1 MSFPTT
7 AVITTNLDSSTDD
20 PSLARADI
28 LDAVQK
34 LNSIIADHN
43 GADGVVVLDG
53 SGFISTAQMPT
64 TISVAGTQT
73 ISPTSGVVNIQSV
86 LRLSSQS
93 EAAIVALST
102 PQEGDLALCA
112 NLLSSNANV
121 GGICVYNGTSWIGLP
136 WTANVFVSMA

>member
-7 AVITTNLDSSTDD
+7 AITTTNLDSSLDD
-20 PSLARADI
+20 PSLARADL

-34 LNSIIADHN
+34 LNSIIADRN
-43 GADGVVVLDG
+43 AADGVLVLDG
-53 SGFISTAQMPT
+53 SGFITTARIPS

-102 PQEGDLALCA
+102 PQAGDMALCA
-112 NLLSSNANV
+112 NLLTSGANV

-136 WTANVFVSMA
+136 FTANVFVSMA

>member
-53 SGFISTAQMPT
+53 SGFISTSQMPT

-121 GGICVYNGTSWIGLP
+121 GGICVYTGAAWKAIP
-136 WTANVFVSMA
+136 WTSNVFVSMA